1 MTSPISH
8 PSNRRFWL
16 DAFGSARGDVVYPL
30 AGLLGFLYAIHF
42 LPGAYIDG
50 SSPFWLL
57 GDPAQHVSTW
67 WAYAKDQW
75 RFPLLKTTLLNH
87 PRGMILAF
95 ADALPLAALILKPLA
110 AWLPKNFHYFGYYT
124 VLAAA
129 AQGVAGAALIRAAGN
144 RGGAASLLAAFLFAT
159 SPLIIWRLFGHTSLT
174 SHFLLLS
181 ALAFY
186 LQGVRRAPSWSLL
199 AVTASFTLLAVAAL
213 LTHPYFMVMVLAI
226 YLAALVDGGASGWHP
241 LGRLL
246 APVVTAA
253 VLLAVM
259 ALVGY
264 FELGGQGGGGFGFYS
279 TNPAGFFYGGRI
291 LDHFQPGQVAY
302 DPFGGQ
308 YEGNPYP
315 GLGVLLLLAAVLVR
329 APLQMARSAL
339 RSPALGLVL
348 LLMALYAVSNVVT
361 FGPRVLLAVGHT
373 PYLKAPALM
382 RVSLVEAAAVLL
394 PPLAMA
400 AAWFFHRRGV
410 PWRYC
415 LAGLLVLAIMAAAA
429 LLLAR
434 PRAGA
439 AYELLTRQFR
449 ASGRFAWPLV
459 YVVTLAAIAGLFR
472 FYPRRVALVL
482 AAAAAVVQF
491 VDLAPLRRGIQQNI
505 ACSSVIETEYR
516 PWRPFFEH
524 AAALHVFPY
533 YGCPGYD
540 PGRTLILQVLA
551 AERGIPFNT
560 AYFSRGDYR
569 CPSPAEDLGE
579 AQLESDTLYL
589 FMPPHRNHSF
599 IAAHLPRGRTLS
611 DACLEHPWGTI
622 CLPGASPGTWP
633 QVPEP
638 FTQLGAE

>member
-1 MTSPISH
+1 MTSSVNH
-8 PSNRRFWL
+8 QSGRRFWL
-16 DAFGSARGDVVYPL
+16 DTAGSVRGAVVYPL
-30 AGLLGFLYAIHF
+30 AGLLGFWYVIHF
-42 LPGAYIDG
+42 LPCAYIDG

-67 WAYAKDQW
+67 WAYMKDQW

-95 ADALPLAALILKPLA
+95 ADALPLVALILKPLA

-129 AQGVAGAALIRAAGN
+129 AQGVAGAALIRATGN
-144 RGGAASLLAAFLFAT
+144 RGVAASLLAAFLFAT
-159 SPLIIWRLFGHTSLT
+159 SPLMTWRLFGHTSLT
-174 SHFLLLS
+174 SHFLLLA
-181 ALAFY
+181 ALALY
-186 LQGVRRAPSWSLL
+186 LQAVGRTPSWPLKTVS
-199 AVTASFTLLAVAAL
+199 AGFTVVAVAAL

-226 YLAALVDGGASGWHP
+226 YLAALVDGGSSGWP
-241 LGRLL
+241 PTGRLL

-291 LDHFQPGQVAY
+291 LDHFHPGQVTY

-315 GLGVLLLLAAVLVR
+315 GLGVLVLLAAVLVR
-329 APLQMARSAL
+329 APLQMAKTAL
-339 RSPALGLVL
+339 RCPALGLVL
-348 LLMALYAVSNVVT
+348 LLMALYAISNVVT

-373 PYLKAPALM
+373 PYLKGPALI
-382 RVSLVEAAAVLL
+382 RVSLIEAGGVLL
-394 PPLAMA
+394 PLLAMA
-400 AAWFFHRRGV
+400 AAWVFHRRGV
-410 PWRYC
+410 PWHYC
-415 LAGLLVLAIMAAAA
+415 LAGLLALAIMAAAA
-429 LLLAR
+429 LFLAR
-434 PRAGA
+434 PQAVA

-459 YVVTLAAIAGLFR
+459 HVVTLAAIAGLFR
-472 FYPRRVALVL
+472 FYPRRVALAL

-491 VDLAPLRRGIQQNI
+491 VDLAPLRRGIEQNI
-505 ACSSVIETEYR
+505 ARSSVIEAEYR

-551 AERGIPFNT
+551 AEQGIPFNT
-560 AYFSRGDYR
+560 AYFSRGDFR

-579 AQLESDTLYL
+579 GSLEPDTLYL
-589 FMPPHRNHSF
+589 FMPPHRDHSL
-599 IAAHLPRGRTLS
+599 IAERLPAGRTMA
-611 DACLEHPWGTI
+611 DACLEHPWGTL
-622 CLPGASPGTWP
+622 CLPAAAPGTWP

-638 FTQLGAE
+638 FARLAPG